1 MGRSWL
7 TSSLLFFMLLVVSH
21 QKTQQDTEIQQ
32 GLTCV
37 NDYNKNVSCMWNAS
51 NQPDNGNCTLHGTI
65 NQVESNCKLKPLNAP
80 DQSFKACYFILQK
93 TVSFYSIVNIT
104 IKCDGKAFSNIMHYM
119 PKDHI
124 KLHPPGILNCTAGNV
139 TWSQGTQLTLLITE
153 YEFELQV
160 TKPDKKVTLIP
171 TQQQWM
177 AINSTTL
184 QKEST
189 SSNNIISLM
198 LGVAIFVLIN
208 VILAVIWKSIKGHC
222 YLRKKDQQM
231 LDLSKDSQGLHS
243 LQFQEWLSPYFTPE
257 SFAASV
263 SRDDISP
270 VEVCPAY
277 NTDPYF
283 SCTTKALLY
292 PNDKENIN
300 DCRSN
305 GELSGFSNVGY
316 FSEYRPGSIQIYSCP
331 NYFTYHDHRGHQTRD
346 EKGHHSPTGS
356 SSYEQLE
363 HLEKCGH
370 LNSQWL
376 EPLSPDS
383 GVGME
388 DREEGGHG
396 APPSAQLEPMWEA
409 AATHI
414 SGRLASTTVQPSSSG
429 YLTVKQMQSTY
440 NKSI

>member
-1 MGRSWL
+1 MNHII
-7 TSSLLFFMLLVVSH
+7 TY
-21 QKTQQDTEIQQ
+21 TP

-65 NQVESNCKLKPLNAP
+65 NQTFSPN
-80 DQSFKACYFILQK
+80 I
-93 TVSFYSIVNIT
+93 IVNIT

-160 TKPDKKVTLIP
+160 TKPDKGETYKARVRMKPLLKTYHAEWSDWSP
-171 TQQQWM
+171 ECTWVSEVGRSP
-177 AINSTTL
+177 N
-184 QKEST
+184 
-189 SSNNIISLM
+189 
-198 LGVAIFVLIN
+198 VA
-208 VILAVIWKSIKGHC
+208 G
-222 YLRKKDQQM
+222 R
-231 LDLSKDSQGLHS
+231 
-243 LQFQEWLSPYFTPE
+243 EWLSPYFTPE

-331 NYFTYHDHRGHQTRD
+331 NYFTYHDHRG
-346 EKGHHSPTGS
+346 

>member
-1 MGRSWL
+1 MNHII
-7 TSSLLFFMLLVVSH
+7 TY
-21 QKTQQDTEIQQ
+21 TP

-65 NQVESNCKLKPLNAP
+65 NQ
-80 DQSFKACYFILQK
+80 

-124 KLHPPGILNCTAGNV
+124 KLHPPGILNCTAV
-139 TWSQGTQLTLLITE
+139 TGSMTFPKFFIYCSLFFAPRSQ
-153 YEFELQV
+153 
-160 TKPDKKVTLIP
+160 KVTLIP

-184 QKEST
+184 QKGETYKARVRMKPLLKTYHAEWSDWSPECT
-189 SSNNIISLM
+189 WVSEVGRSPN
-198 LGVAIFVLIN
+198 VA
-208 VILAVIWKSIKGHC
+208 G
-222 YLRKKDQQM
+222 R
-231 LDLSKDSQGLHS
+231 
-243 LQFQEWLSPYFTPE
+243 EWLSPYFTPE

>member
-1 MGRSWL
+1 MNHII
-7 TSSLLFFMLLVVSH
+7 TY
-21 QKTQQDTEIQQ
+21 TP

-65 NQVESNCKLKPLNAP
+65 NQ
-80 DQSFKACYFILQK
+80 

-160 TKPDKKVTLIP
+160 TKPDKVCGETYKARVRMKPLLKTYHAEWSDWSP
-171 TQQQWM
+171 ECTWVSEVGRSP
-177 AINSTTL
+177 N
-184 QKEST
+184 
-189 SSNNIISLM
+189 
-198 LGVAIFVLIN
+198 VA
-208 VILAVIWKSIKGHC
+208 G
-222 YLRKKDQQM
+222 R
-231 LDLSKDSQGLHS
+231 
-243 LQFQEWLSPYFTPE
+243 EWLSPYFTPE

-331 NYFTYHDHRGHQTRD
+331 NYFTYHDHRG
-346 EKGHHSPTGS
+346 

>member
-1 MGRSWL
+1 
-7 TSSLLFFMLLVVSH
+7 
-21 QKTQQDTEIQQ
+21 
-32 GLTCV
+32 
-37 NDYNKNVSCMWNAS
+37 
-51 NQPDNGNCTLHGTI
+51 
-65 NQVESNCKLKPLNAP
+65 
-80 DQSFKACYFILQK
+80 
-93 TVSFYSIVNIT
+93 
-104 IKCDGKAFSNIMHYM
+104 
-119 PKDHI
+119 
-124 KLHPPGILNCTAGNV
+124 HPPGILNCTAGNV

-153 YEFELQV
+153 YEFELQFFIYCSLFFA
-160 TKPDKKVTLIP
+160 PRSQKVTLIP

-184 QKEST
+184 QKGETYKARVRMKPLLKTYHAEWSDWSPECT
-189 SSNNIISLM
+189 WVSEVGRSPN
-198 LGVAIFVLIN
+198 VA
-208 VILAVIWKSIKGHC
+208 G
-222 YLRKKDQQM
+222 RKDQQM

-243 LQFQEWLSPYFTPE
+243 LQFQVGTPQVYFILIIQM
-257 SFAASV
+257 

>member
-1 MGRSWL
+1 
-7 TSSLLFFMLLVVSH
+7 
-21 QKTQQDTEIQQ
+21 
-32 GLTCV
+32 
-37 NDYNKNVSCMWNAS
+37 
-51 NQPDNGNCTLHGTI
+51 
-65 NQVESNCKLKPLNAP
+65 
-80 DQSFKACYFILQK
+80 
-93 TVSFYSIVNIT
+93 
-104 IKCDGKAFSNIMHYM
+104 
-119 PKDHI
+119 
-124 KLHPPGILNCTAGNV
+124 HPPGILNCTAGNV

-160 TKPDKKVTLIP
+160 TKPDK
-171 TQQQWM
+171 QWM

-184 QKEST
+184 QKGETYKARVRMKPLLKTYHAEWSDWSPECT
-189 SSNNIISLM
+189 WVSEVGRSPNVAGRVVLCNWCLLLCSLAKFICC
-198 LGVAIFVLIN
+198 LKCFDVY
-208 VILAVIWKSIKGHC
+208 VICLNLKADEGFS
-222 YLRKKDQQM
+222 LKKDQQM

-243 LQFQEWLSPYFTPE
+243 LQFQVGTPQVYFILIIQM
-257 SFAASV
+257 